1 VLTAVGAVGL
11 VAGTVFG
18 FMALSRQSDFDA
30 APSLS
35 AADEGEAF
43 ALVADISFGVA
54 LAGGIAAIV
63 LYATEGSSS
72 TSSDSTAFQLLPT
85 LSPQGGGVVA
95 SGRF

>member
-1 VLTAVGAVGL
+1 MLTGAGAVGL

-30 APSLS
+30 APSLA

-63 LYATEGSSS
+63 LYATEGSG
-72 TSSDSTAFQLLPT
+72 TTTREAAFLLVPTA
-85 LSPQGGGVVA
+85 SPQGGGVA
-95 SGRF
+95 ATGRF